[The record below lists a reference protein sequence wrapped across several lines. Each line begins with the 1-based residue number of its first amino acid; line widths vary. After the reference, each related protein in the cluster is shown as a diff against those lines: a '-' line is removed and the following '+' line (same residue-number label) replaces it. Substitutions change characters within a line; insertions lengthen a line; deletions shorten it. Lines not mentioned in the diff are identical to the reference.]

1 MLSRGADSAAVSHAA
16 SRGGIS
22 AEVFSHPAP
31 AARGSFSTA
40 TRRRLV
46 MVFRRSGGVTP
57 HPRPANRRHTA
68 ERGARNT
75 VTSAIGG
82 WAARMLSVL
91 VTVAGLLAV
100 TGGPA
105 AAHAGGLTA
114 TDARGRVVSVTPAV
128 PGLEITA
135 IEAGARLRLRNGTS
149 GPVTIKPGGGTATPA
164 LIPPGG
170 ELTWIDERAT
180 PDGRTV
186 AAGETVQWTI
196 PLDAAGTEVTVTGA
210 LVGEQ
215 RPAAA
220 LWWLAAA
227 LTATAIILAA
237 RRTRRA
243 DLLLAAAGTIAAISS
258 IAHVIGSTLAVESA
272 PLAGTF
278 LSAAGINLL
287 AWPLIIGGAVTAF
300 RGRPAG
306 ILAVCA
312 GAALTAVFVLPDV
325 TSFHRPVLPF
335 EGPAILERILVFLA
349 LGLGAGVAVAGAGV
363 LRDLAQK
370 AAAQSVVSGE
380 SGQQVAASVAAE
392 GAVRKAVGGESGQQ
406 VAASV
411 AAEGAVRK
419 AATEDPGQKATAAA
433 EEPAADT

>member
-1 MLSRGADSAAVSHAA
+1 MSSAA
-16 SRGGIS
+16 GGR
-22 AEVFSHPAP
+22 V
-31 AARGSFSTA
+31 ART
-40 TRRRLV
+40 
-46 MVFRRSGGVTP
+46 
-57 HPRPANRRHTA
+57 
-68 ERGARNT
+68 
-75 VTSAIGG
+75 
-82 WAARMLSVL
+82 LSVL
-91 VTVAGLLAV
+91 VAVAGLLV
-100 TGGPA
+100 ITGGPA

-128 PGLEITA
+128 PGLKITA

-149 GPVTIKPGGGTATPA
+149 VPVTIKPGGGTATPSV
-164 LIPPGG
+164 IPPGA

-186 AAGETVQWTI
+186 AAGETVPWTI
-196 PLDAAGTEVTVTGA
+196 PLELAGTEVIVTGA

-215 RPAAA
+215 RPLAP

-227 LTATAIILAA
+227 LTAAAIILAA

-243 DLLLAAAGTIAAISS
+243 DLLLATSGTVAAAAS

-272 PLAGTF
+272 PPVGTF

-300 RGRPAG
+300 RGRAAG

-335 EGPAILERILVFLA
+335 EGPAALERLLVVLA

-370 AAAQSVVSGE
+370 AAVV
-380 SGQQVAASVAAE
+380 
-392 GAVRKAVGGESGQQ
+392 
-406 VAASV
+406 
-411 AAEGAVRK
+411 
-419 AATEDPGQKATAAA
+419 PTAAA
-433 EEPAADT
+433 GPGAAAGPSTAGEA